1 MIYKIRIIINMPL
14 TNAERQ
20 KIYRDKKKQLNIEE
34 YKSNQSLKNKKYYSK
49 LKNEEEESSNE
60 DEEPSNKEEEPNEEF
75 ILLKQLKKRINPLN
89 KSVINESTVKIYLNS
104 MKNIYKNYNKTD
116 LDDDTELINVLTNK
130 KYDLAKLNYQFGFIK
145 TDIYEVIKN
154 NPKDLRNLYSVITR
168 IRTFS
173 KQVKQ
178 LYPYIEQKQ
187 NIYNEKRK
195 NKIIDKNIDK
205 KMSALSFEKDD
216 ILDKLKTI
224 DDNHEKLIYGLMML
238 FPTRRPVDYRKML
251 ITNEKPVKNKKNNYY
266 YNKQFYFYVTKNK
279 AIQKFDVPDELD
291 ELINKNY
298 TYLLSHKN
306 NPYSTTTLSLAIM
319 RIFNKIYGIS
329 ISAVEIRRF
338 YSTYL
343 KELYD
348 NKKITEKQ
356 HREISEMM
364 NHSYE
369 ENKKYAYNI

>member
-1 MIYKIRIIINMPL
+1 MPL

>member
-1 MIYKIRIIINMPL
+1 MPL

-34 YKSNQSLKNKKYYSK
+34 YKNNQSLKNKKYYAK
-49 LKNEEEESSNE
+49 LKNEEEESSND
-60 DEEPSNKEEEPNEEF
+60 DEEHSNEEELNEEF

-130 KYDLAKLNYQFGFIK
+130 KYDLAKLTSQFGFIK

-195 NKIIDKNIDK
+195 NKIIDKNVDK

-216 ILDKLKTI
+216 ILEKMQLL
-224 DDNHEKLIYGLMML
+224 DDDTEKLIYGLMML

-251 ITNEKPVKNKKNNYY
+251 ITTEKPIKNKKYNYY

-279 AIQKFDVPDELD
+279 AIQKFDVPHELD
-291 ELINKNY
+291 ELIQKIIENKNI
-298 TYLLSHKN
+298 YLLSHIN
-306 NPYSTTTLSLAIM
+306 NPYSATTLSLAIM

-343 KELYD
+343 KELYN

-369 ENKKYAYNI
+369 ENKKYAYNSEK